1 MLRRLTLCASLL
13 LVLTATAG
21 CTALGKMFQV
31 LKDPSIPVGAPE
43 DVPTEL
49 AISIHVSPTLNG
61 IADNGESA
69 ETVAGALEPGPYTVS
84 LSADNPHALTEKV
97 ASLFSYLQ
105 VQYPEAAPADESA
118 PGDYEAPTAAL
129 ERPEAATHPGPQLAS
144 PIAVKVLQLRDDSLL
159 LNSVYQQLELDPA
172 KALRSTYIRGDDY
185 LLSPGQFKFVPF
197 EPLHADTRFIA
208 VIADYNSLES
218 ATWQQVLR
226 IAPRGRRVVLS
237 LQVQDTQIE
246 LKEEDR

>member
-1 MLRRLTLCASLL
+1 
-13 LVLTATAG
+13 
-21 CTALGKMFQV
+21 
-31 LKDPSIPVGAPE
+31 VGVPE

-49 AISIHVSPTLNG
+49 AITIHVSPTLNG
-61 IADNGESA
+61 ITDNGESTEA
-69 ETVAGALEPGPYTVS
+69 AGPVEPGPYTVS
-84 LSADNPHALTEKV
+84 LSADDPHALTEKV
-97 ASLFSYLQ
+97 ASLFKYLQ
-105 VQYPEAAPADESA
+105 AQYPESAPSEESA
-118 PGDYEAPTAAL
+118 LGDYEAPTAMF
-129 ERPEAATHPGPQLAS
+129 ERPEVAPSHGSQLAR

-197 EPLHADTRFIA
+197 EPIHADTRFIA
-208 VIADYNSLES
+208 VIADYRSLES

-226 IAPRGRRVVLS
+226 IAPRGRRIVLS
-237 LQVQDTQIE
+237 LQVHDAQIE

>member
-1 MLRRLTLCASLL
+1 MLPRLMLCASLL

-43 DVPTEL
+43 DMPTEF

-61 IADNGESA
+61 VADNAEAADAAPGE
-69 ETVAGALEPGPYTVS
+69 LEPGPYTVS
-84 LSADNPHALTEKV
+84 LSADDPRALTEKV

-105 VQYPEAAPADESA
+105 AQYPESVPADESA
-118 PGDYEAPTAAL
+118 LGDYEAPTTAL
-129 ERPEAATHPGPQLAS
+129 ERFDAPHSHGPQIAS

-159 LNSVYQQLELDPA
+159 LNSVYQQLALDPA
-172 KALRSTYIRGDDY
+172 KALRSTYIRDDDY

-197 EPLHADTRFIA
+197 QPLHDDTRFIA
-208 VIADYNSLES
+208 VIADYSSLES
-218 ATWQQVLR
+218 STWQQVLR

-237 LQVQDTQIE
+237 LQVHDAQIE

>member
-1 MLRRLTLCASLL
+1 MLQRLMICALL
-13 LVLTATAG
+13 LMLTATAG
-21 CTALGKMFQV
+21 CTALGKMVQV

-49 AISIHVSPTLNG
+49 AMSIHVSPTLNG
-61 IADNGESA
+61 VTDDSEPA
-69 ETVAGALEPGPYTVS
+69 EGAPGAVEPSPYTVN
-84 LSADNPHALTEKV
+84 LSADDPHELTEKV
-97 ASLFSYLQ
+97 ASLYGYLQ
-105 VQYPEAAPADESA
+105 AQYREAAPADESA
-118 PGDYEAPTAAL
+118 LGDYEPPTTAFDRPDAAPG
-129 ERPEAATHPGPQLAS
+129 HGPQLAS

-172 KALRSTYIRGDDY
+172 KALRSTYIRHDDY

-197 EPLHADTRFIA
+197 EPIHADTRFIA
-208 VIADYNSLES
+208 VIADYRSVES

-226 IAPRGRRVVLS
+226 IVPRGRRVVLA
-237 LQVQDTQIE
+237 LHVHDAQIE

>member
-1 MLRRLTLCASLL
+1 MPPRLMRCAALL

-21 CTALGKMFQV
+21 CTAMDKMVKV

-49 AISIHVSPTLNG
+49 AITIHVSPTLNG

-69 ETVAGALEPGPYTVS
+69 EAADVVEPGPYTVS
-84 LSADNPHALTEKV
+84 LSADDPHALTEKV
-97 ASLFSYLQ
+97 ASLFKYLQ
-105 VQYPEAAPADESA
+105 VQYPESAPADESA
-118 PGDYEAPTAAL
+118 LGDYESPTARL
-129 ERPEAATHPGPQLAS
+129 ERPEAAPSQGSQLAS

-197 EPLHADTRFIA
+197 EPIHADTRFIA
-208 VIADYNSLES
+208 VIADYRSLES

-226 IAPRGRRVVLS
+226 IAPRGRRIVLS
-237 LQVQDTQIE
+237 LQVHDAQIE

>member
-1 MLRRLTLCASLL
+1 MLPRLMLCASLL
-13 LVLTATAG
+13 LGLTTTSG

-69 ETVAGALEPGPYTVS
+69 EAAPGELEPGPFTVS
-84 LSADNPHALTEKV
+84 LSANDPHALTEKV
-97 ASLFSYLQ
+97 ASLFSHLQ
-105 VQYPEAAPADESA
+105 AQYPESVPADES
-118 PGDYEAPTAAL
+118 PLGDYEVATTAL
-129 ERPEAATHPGPQLAS
+129 ERPDATPSHGPQLAS

-159 LNSVYQQLELDPA
+159 LNSVYQQLAPDPA
-172 KALRSTYIRGDDY
+172 KALRGTYIRDDDY

-197 EPLHADTRFIA
+197 QPLHDDTRFIA
-208 VIADYNSLES
+208 VIADYRSLES

-237 LQVQDTQIE
+237 LQVHDAQIE